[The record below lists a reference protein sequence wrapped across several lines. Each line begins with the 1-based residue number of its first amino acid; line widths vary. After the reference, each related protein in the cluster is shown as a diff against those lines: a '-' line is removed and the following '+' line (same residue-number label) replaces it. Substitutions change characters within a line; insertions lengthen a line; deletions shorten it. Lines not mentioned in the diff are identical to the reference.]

1 VLADEM
7 RRKEAEELKQTI
19 AEMKRKRVDPLEHC
33 EGETDVEDI
42 FDTPTATYE
51 DILSEKLVKKKPKSQ
66 GPTLRSHSQVEQPLK
81 PEWAPS
87 DEEDGLDFL
96 AEDDDDGHEHLPFF
110 IPKGRKSR
118 AKKQP
123 QRIWYDEKRQ
133 NPEQQ
138 FMLKLCFKDV
148 YQFREAL
155 ARLHITQ
162 VRNFHYHRNTP
173 DRIIVWC
180 KEDRKEKYNCQF
192 YMSAAKIKNEN
203 TFCIKKMHLEH
214 SCPTEPADTRVN
226 TRWLSNA
233 YVDKFRS
240 DPNTCITTLD
250 QGA

>member
-1 VLADEM
+1 
-7 RRKEAEELKQTI
+7 
-19 AEMKRKRVDPLEHC
+19 
-33 EGETDVEDI
+33 
-42 FDTPTATYE
+42 
-51 DILSEKLVKKKPKSQ
+51 
-66 GPTLRSHSQVEQPLK
+66 
-81 PEWAPS
+81 
-87 DEEDGLDFL
+87 
-96 AEDDDDGHEHLPFF
+96 
-110 IPKGRKSR
+110 
-118 AKKQP
+118 
-123 QRIWYDEKRQ
+123 
-133 NPEQQ
+133 
-138 FMLKLCFKDV
+138 MLKLCFKDV

-214 SCPTEPADTRVN
+214 SCPTEPADSRVN

-240 DPNTCITTLD
+240 DPNTCITTLVD
-250 QGA
+250 KAKTDFGVDVPKRMAYRARTRARNIVMGDHKKQYHRLRDYL